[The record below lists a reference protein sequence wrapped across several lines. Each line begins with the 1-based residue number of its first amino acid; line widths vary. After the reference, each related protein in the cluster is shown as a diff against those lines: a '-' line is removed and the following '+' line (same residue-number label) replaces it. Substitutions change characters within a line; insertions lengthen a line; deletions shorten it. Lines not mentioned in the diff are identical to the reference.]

1 MGINEG
7 KPVIW
12 QEITWPEVK
21 KVAEEIG
28 IAILPIGATEQ
39 HGFHCPTGVDFYNAY
54 EISKRVSA
62 KTGAIV
68 APPMPYGS
76 HPYFHYGFVG
86 TIPIRATTQIEFVR
100 DVVKG
105 LVNSGFRKIIIMQ
118 AHGQWWTIHTA
129 IQEIALDVDCFM
141 AVATWWELACEK
153 IKEVCTT
160 PFKHADEVETSVS
173 LALYPHLCDMSK
185 AKPDYSLIP
194 YIDKKFMRPAVHAEL
209 KNAFPIE
216 AITYVPQECTMET
229 GVPVDPTLATAQKGE
244 AIVSTAVNVV
254 VDLIE
259 YLKKNY
265 KPDQW
270 PKIKP
275 DLKSDMY

>member
-1 MGINEG
+1 MAD
-7 KPVIW
+7 
-12 QEITWPEVK
+12 EV
-21 KVAEEIG
+21 G

-39 HGFHCPTGVDFYNAY
+39 HGFHCPAGVDFYNAY

-62 KTGAIV
+62 LTGAIV

-100 DVVKG
+100 DVIKG
-105 LVNSGFRKIIIMQ
+105 LVNSGFRKVIIMQ
-118 AHGQWWTIHTA
+118 AHGQWWTMHTA

-173 LALYPHLCDMSK
+173 LALYPELCDMSK
-185 AKPDYSLIP
+185 AKEDYSLKS
-194 YIDKKFMRPAVHAEL
+194 YLDKKFVRPAVHAEL
-209 KNAFPIE
+209 INAFPIE
-216 AITYVPQECTMET
+216 AITFVPQENTMET
-229 GVPVDPTLATAQKGE
+229 GAPGNPTLATAEKGE

-254 VDLIE
+254 ADLIE

-265 KPDQW
+265 KPGEW
-270 PKIKP
+270 PKVKP
-275 DLKSDMY
+275 VLKVDMY

>member
-1 MGINEG
+1 MKG
-7 KPVIW
+7 KPIIW
-12 QEITWPEVK
+12 QEIKWRDVK
-21 KVAEEIG
+21 KVADEVG
-28 IAILPIGATEQ
+28 IAILQIGATEQ

-62 KTGAIV
+62 RTGAIV

-76 HPYFHYGFVG
+76 HPYFHYGFTG

-100 DVVKG
+100 DVIKG
-105 LVNSGFRKIIIMQ
+105 LVNSGFRKVIIMQ
-118 AHGQWWTIHTA
+118 AHGQWWVMHTA

-141 AVATWWELACEK
+141 AVATWWELACET
-153 IKEVCTT
+153 IKKVCTT

-173 LALYPHLCDMSK
+173 LALYPELCDMSK
-185 AKPDYSLIP
+185 AKEDYSLKG
-194 YIDKKFMRPAVHAEL
+194 YLDKKFVRPAVHSEL
-209 KNAFPIE
+209 INAFPIE
-216 AITYVPQECTMET
+216 SITYVPQENTMET
-229 GVPVDPTLATAQKGE
+229 GAPGNPTLATAEKGE

-265 KPDQW
+265 KPGEW
-270 PKIKP
+270 PIVKP
-275 DLKSDMY
+275 VLNVDMY

>member
-1 MGINEG
+1 MKG
-7 KPVIW
+7 KPIIW
-12 QEITWPEVK
+12 QEIKWRDVK
-21 KVAEEIG
+21 KVADEVG

-62 KTGAIV
+62 RTGAIV

-76 HPYFHYGFVG
+76 HPYFHYGFTG

-100 DVVKG
+100 DVIKG
-105 LVNSGFRKIIIMQ
+105 LVNSGFRKVIIMQ
-118 AHGQWWTIHTA
+118 AHGQWWVMHTA

-141 AVATWWELACEK
+141 AVATWWELACET
-153 IKEVCTT
+153 IKKVCTT

-173 LALYPHLCDMSK
+173 LALYPELCDMSK
-185 AKPDYSLIP
+185 AKEDYSLKG
-194 YIDKKFMRPAVHAEL
+194 YLDKKFVRPAVHSEL
-209 KNAFPIE
+209 INAFPIE
-216 AITYVPQECTMET
+216 SITYVPQENTMET
-229 GVPVDPTLATAQKGE
+229 GAPGNPTLATAEKGE

-265 KPDQW
+265 KPGEW
-270 PKIKP
+270 PKVKP
-275 DLKSDMY
+275 VLNVDMY

>member
-1 MGINEG
+1 MEG
-7 KPVIW
+7 KPIIW
-12 QEITWPEVK
+12 QEITWPEIK
-21 KVAEEIG
+21 KVANEVG
-28 IAILPIGATEQ
+28 IAIFPIGATEQ
-39 HGFHCPTGVDFYNAY
+39 HGLHCPAGVDFYNAY

-62 KTGAIV
+62 RTGAIV

-100 DVVKG
+100 DVIKG
-105 LVNSGFRKIIIMQ
+105 LVNSGFRKVIIMQ

-141 AVATWWELACEK
+141 AVATWWELACET
-153 IKEVCTT
+153 IKKVCTT
-160 PFKHADEVETSVS
+160 PFKHADEVESSVS
-173 LALYPHLCDMSK
+173 LALYPELCDMSK
-185 AKPDYSLIP
+185 AKEDYSLKS
-194 YIDKKFMRPAVHAEL
+194 YLDKKFVRPAVHAEL
-209 KNAFPIE
+209 INAFPIE
-216 AITYVPQECTMET
+216 AITFVPQENTMET
-229 GVPVDPTLATAQKGE
+229 GAPGNPTLATAEKGE

-265 KPDQW
+265 KPGEW
-270 PKIKP
+270 PKVKP
-275 DLKSDMY
+275 VLKVDMY

>member
-1 MGINEG
+1 MKG
-7 KPVIW
+7 KPIIW
-12 QEITWPEVK
+12 QEIAWPEIK
-21 KVAEEIG
+21 KVADEVG

-39 HGFHCPTGVDFYNAY
+39 HGFHCPAGVDFYNAY

-62 KTGAIV
+62 LTGAIV

-100 DVVKG
+100 DVIKG
-105 LVNSGFRKIIIMQ
+105 LVNSGFRKVIIMQ

-141 AVATWWELACEK
+141 AVATWWELACET
-153 IKEVCTT
+153 IKKVCTT

-173 LALYPHLCDMSK
+173 LALYPELCDMSK
-185 AKPDYSLIP
+185 AKEDYSLKS
-194 YIDKKFMRPAVHAEL
+194 YLDKKFVRPAVHAEL
-209 KNAFPIE
+209 INAFPIE
-216 AITYVPQECTMET
+216 SITFVPQENTMET
-229 GVPVDPTLATAQKGE
+229 GAPGNPTLATAEKGE

-265 KPDQW
+265 KPGEW
-270 PKIKP
+270 PKVKP
-275 DLKSDMY
+275 VLNEDMY

>member
-1 MGINEG
+1 MS
-7 KPVIW
+7 KPIIW
-12 QEITWPEVK
+12 QEITWPEIK
-21 KVAEEIG
+21 KVSREVG

-62 KTGAIV
+62 RTGAIV

-76 HPYFHYGFVG
+76 HPYFHYGFAG

-105 LVNSGFRKIIIMQ
+105 LVNSGFKKIIIMQ
-118 AHGQWWTIHTA
+118 AHGQWWTINTA
-129 IQEIALDVDCFM
+129 MQETALDVDCFM

-153 IKEVCTT
+153 IKEVCET

-173 LALYPHLCDMSK
+173 LALYPELVDMSK
-185 AKPDYSLIP
+185 AEPDYTLKP
-194 YIDKKFMRPAVHAEL
+194 YIDKKFVRPSVHSEL
-209 KNAFPIE
+209 INAFPIE
-216 AITYVPQECTMET
+216 SITSIPQECSAMKT
-229 GVPVDPTLATAQKGE
+229 GAPGDPRKATAEKGE
-244 AIVSTAVNVV
+244 AIVSTAVDVV
-254 VDLIE
+254 AGLIE

-265 KPDQW
+265 KPDEF
-270 PKIKP
+270 PRVKP
-275 DLKSDMY
+275 DLKEDMY

>member
-1 MGINEG
+1 MSEPI
-7 KPVIW
+7 IW
-12 QEITWPEVK
+12 QEIKWRDVK
-21 KVAEEIG
+21 KVADEVG

-39 HGFHCPTGVDFYNAY
+39 HGFHCPTGVDFYNGY
-54 EISKRVSA
+54 EIAKKVSV

-76 HPYFHYGFVG
+76 HPYFHYGFTG
-86 TIPIRATTQIEFVR
+86 TIPIRATTQIEFIR

-105 LVNSGFRKIIIMQ
+105 LVNSGFTKIIIMQ
-118 AHGQWWTIHTA
+118 SHGQWWTVHTA

-153 IKEVCTT
+153 IKEVCDT

-173 LALYPHLCDMSK
+173 LYLYPELCDMSK
-185 AKPDYSLIP
+185 SEPDNTLKPYV
-194 YIDKKFMRPAVHAEL
+194 DKKFVRPAVHGDL
-209 KNAFPIE
+209 INAFPIE
-216 AITYVPQECTMET
+216 AITFIPQEGDVMKT
-229 GVPVDPTLATAQKGE
+229 GAPGDPSTATAEKGK
-244 AIVSTAVNVV
+244 AIVETAVDVV

-265 KPDQW
+265 KPDEF
-270 PKIKP
+270 PRVKP
-275 DLKSDMY
+275 DLKAPMY

>member
-1 MGINEG
+1 MSEPI
-7 KPVIW
+7 IW
-12 QEITWPEVK
+12 QEIKWRDVK
-21 KVAEEIG
+21 KVADEVG

-39 HGFHCPTGVDFYNAY
+39 HGFHCPTGVDFYNGY
-54 EISKRVSA
+54 EIAKKVSA

-76 HPYFHYGFVG
+76 HPYFHYGFTG
-86 TIPIRATTQIEFVR
+86 TIPIRATTQIEFIR

-105 LVNSGFRKIIIMQ
+105 LVNSGFTKIIIMQ
-118 AHGQWWTIHTA
+118 SHGQWWTVHTA

-153 IKEVCTT
+153 IKEVCDT

-173 LALYPHLCDMSK
+173 LYLYPELCDMSK
-185 AKPDYSLIP
+185 SEPDNTLKPYV
-194 YIDKKFMRPAVHAEL
+194 DKKFVRPAVHGDL
-209 KNAFPIE
+209 INAFPIE
-216 AITYVPQECTMET
+216 AITFIPQEGDVMKT
-229 GVPVDPTLATAQKGE
+229 GAPGDPSTATAEKGK
-244 AIVSTAVNVV
+244 AIVETAVDVV

-265 KPDQW
+265 KPDEF
-270 PKIKP
+270 PRVKP
-275 DLKSDMY
+275 DLKEPMY